1 MCVGRQNT
9 CKQHFVTLCVC
20 GTADDVGELGL
31 EARVGRAVLGRRLVA
46 PGAQRQ
52 HTLQRRVRPQTLTLV
67 DGQRCG
73 VVD

>member
-1 MCVGRQNT
+1 MCVKHTNILWGL
-9 CKQHFVTLCVC
+9 TLCIC

-31 EARVGRAVLGRRLVA
+31 EACVGRAVLARSLVA
-46 PGAQRQ
+46 SGAQRQ
-52 HTLQRRVRPQTLTLV
+52 HALQWRVRPQTLTLM